1 MAREEGMTVG
11 LRGKVLGPILSIG
24 MVLGLGGVALADA
37 QLDDMVKQ
45 AMAPRTAE
53 ESQLPTTGP
62 AAQPGKKLVSIVC
75 ASAIEGCRAIS
86 EAQVEA
92 AKALGWTTQVID
104 GRGSVK
110 GWDDAIQ
117 SAIQTK
123 PDVIALAAILPSA
136 VASSLADA
144 KAAGITVV
152 CTQCGANPDEPGIDA
167 ADGDEV
173 NGIIGDDLGKYIA
186 QKAGGKASV
195 LMWYYPEFGISK
207 LRHDAAKEALAKY
220 CDCKVQSIEVKI
232 SEWNTS
238 LPERVNA
245 LLLQNPDISWIYS
258 PADET
263 AIDAANAIK
272 AGGRSGQVHVA
283 GGNGNLQA
291 LDAIKTDPDYV
302 ATAAVSYAFSAW
314 SSVDNANR
322 ILAGE
327 KPVKTRTAVR
337 VIDASN
343 SSAVPAG
350 QYYGGDVDFREH
362 YKKLWGK

>member
-1 MAREEGMTVG
+1 MRSRIT
-11 LRGKVLGPILSIG
+11 ILA
-24 MVLGLGGVALADA
+24 GVASLGMLFGLTGPASANAD
-37 QLDDMVKQ
+37 LDAMVKQ
-45 AMAPRTAE
+45 AMAARTAE
-53 ESQLPTTGP
+53 ESQLPATGP
-62 AAQPGKKLVSIVC
+62 AAQAGKKLVSIVC

-86 EAQVEA
+86 DAQVEA

-117 SAIQTK
+117 SAIQLK
-123 PDVIALAAILPSA
+123 PDVIALAAVLPSA

-152 CTQCGANPDEPGIDA
+152 CTQCGAGPNDTGVDA

-173 NGIIGDDLGKYIA
+173 NAIIGDDLGKYIA
-186 QKAGGKASV
+186 QKSGGKASV

-207 LRHDAAKEALAKY
+207 LRHDAAKKALAEY
-220 CDCKVQSIEVKI
+220 CDCKVESIEVKI
-232 SEWNTS
+232 SEWNTT

-245 LLLQNPDISWIYS
+245 LLLQHPDITWIYS

-272 AGGRSGQVHVA
+272 ESGKSGKVHVV

-291 LDAIKTDPDYV
+291 LQAIKTDPDYV
-302 ATAAVSYAFSAW
+302 ATAGVSYAFSSW
-314 SSVDNANR
+314 SSIDNANR
-322 ILAGE
+322 ILAGQ
-327 KPVKTRTAVR
+327 KPVKTKTAVR

-343 SSAVPAG
+343 SSVIPAG
-350 QYYGGDVDFREH
+350 QYYGGDVDFRSH
-362 YKKLWGK
+362 YKKIWGK

>member
-1 MAREEGMTVG
+1 MGGWKSSWVVG
-11 LRGKVLGPILSIG
+11 SVAAA
-24 MVLGLGGVALADA
+24 GLAFGGGSPAFAADA
-37 QLDDMVKQ
+37 LKTFVEQ

-53 ESQLPTTGP
+53 ESALPTASPP
-62 AAQPGKKLVSIVC
+62 AQRDKKLVSIVC
-75 ASAIEGCRAIS
+75 ASGIEGCRAIS
-86 EAQVEA
+86 EGQVEA
-92 AKALGWTTQVID
+92 AKALGWSTQVID
-104 GRGSVK
+104 GRGNVK

-136 VASSLADA
+136 VSGALADA

-152 CTQCGANPDEPGIDA
+152 CTQCGAKPNEPGVDA

-173 NGIIGDDLGKYIA
+173 NAIIGADLGSYIA
-186 QKAGGKASV
+186 LKAGGKANV

-207 LRHDAAKEALAKY
+207 LRHDAAKEVLTKQ
-220 CDCKVQSIEVKI
+220 CDCKIQSIEVKI
-232 SEWNTS
+232 SEWNST
-238 LPERVNA
+238 LPERVQA
-245 LLLQNPDISWIYS
+245 LLLQNPDINWIYS

-263 AIDAANAIK
+263 AIDATNAIK

-291 LDAIKTDPDYV
+291 LAAIKTDSDYA

-314 SSVDNANR
+314 SSIDNANR
-322 ILAGE
+322 ILAGQ
-327 KPVKTRTAVR
+327 KPVKTKTAVR

-343 SSAVPAG
+343 SSAIPAG
-350 QYYGGDVDFREH
+350 QYYSGDVDFRGH

>member
-1 MAREEGMTVG
+1 MFTA
-11 LRGKVLGPILSIG
+11 LRSKVLGPVLVAG
-24 MVLGLGGVALADA
+24 VLGLTGGVALANA
-37 QLDDMVKQ
+37 ELEAAVQQIMS
-45 AMAPRTAE
+45 PRTVE
-53 ESQLPTTGP
+53 ESQLPATGP

-92 AKALGWTTQVID
+92 AEAMGWTAQVID

-117 SAIQTK
+117 SAIQTR

-136 VASSLADA
+136 VAGSLADA

-173 NGIIGDDLGKYIA
+173 NAIIGDSLGKYIA
-186 QKAGGKASV
+186 LKSGGKASV

-220 CDCKVQSIEVKI
+220 CDCKVESIEVKI
-232 SEWNTS
+232 SEWNTT

-245 LLLQNPDISWIYS
+245 LLLQNPDVTWIYS

-272 AGGRSGQVHVA
+272 AGGRSGEVHVA

-291 LDAIKTDPDYV
+291 LETIKTDPDYV
-302 ATAAVSYAFSAW
+302 ATAAVSYAAAAW
-314 SSVDNANR
+314 SSIDNANR

-327 KPVKTRTAVR
+327 KPVQTKTAVR

-343 SSAVPAG
+343 SSAIPAG
-350 QYYGGDVDFREH
+350 QYYSGDADFRSH
-362 YKKLWGK
+362 YKALWGK

>member
-1 MAREEGMTVG
+1 MVKFRRTELFASLVSIG
-11 LRGKVLGPILSIG
+11 LVLGASYPAS
-24 MVLGLGGVALADA
+24 ADES
-37 QLDDMVKQ
+37 LDSAVQ
-45 AMAPRTAE
+45 NAMAPRTAE
-53 ESQLPTTGP
+53 ESQLPTAGP
-62 AAQPGKKLVSIVC
+62 SAQSGKKLVSIVC

-86 EAQVEA
+86 DAQIEA
-92 AKALGWTTQVID
+92 AKVLGWSTQVID
-104 GRGSVK
+104 GRGNVK

-144 KAAGITVV
+144 KAAGITIV
-152 CTQCGANPDEPGIDA
+152 CTQCGASPDDASIDA

-173 NGIIGDDLGKYIA
+173 NSIIGDSLGSYIA
-186 QKAGGKASV
+186 QKAGGRASV

-207 LRHDAAKEALAKY
+207 LRHDAAKAALGKH
-220 CDCKVQSIEVKI
+220 CECKIESIEVKI
-232 SEWNTS
+232 SEWNTT

-272 AGGRSGQVHVA
+272 AGGKSGQVRVA

-291 LDAIKTDPDYV
+291 LAAIKTDPDYV

-314 SSVDNANR
+314 SSIDNANR

-343 SSAVPAG
+343 ASAIPTG
-350 QYYGGDVDFREH
+350 QYYSGDVDFRSH